1 MVDLVLLD
9 RVAQRAHDV
18 LLPDDVGERAGTVA
32 AVERRAGG
40 HGTNQSSGRVRPYL
54 SAVPQRLRSEGVVL
68 VPALLAVAL
77 LVYWAAHGGGY
88 APTTWEPSAL
98 VVLGLLVATAIGI
111 GPRRVRLA
119 RPAAIALAALA
130 GYVAWSYLSIAWA
143 ASPGDALDGANR
155 ALLFLLL
162 FALFALLPWSAWS
175 ALATLTVYAL
185 GIGVLAVVT
194 LARLH
199 TDGAPDLFA
208 EGRLVY
214 PLGYVNGAAALFM
227 IGTVVSIALAS
238 RRELPVVL
246 RALLL
251 ALGTAACQAS
261 VLSES
266 RGWLFALPVVLVLA
280 VVLVPGRVRLVLW
293 ALGPLAG
300 TLLALPALLDVFTR
314 VNAAATTPAA
324 RSVLLDAAAHA
335 STVALPIC
343 VVVGVV
349 GLALALADRR
359 VELSARTVRGVNRV
373 AAGLAILAA
382 FAGVAAGL
390 AASHGRP
397 DRSIA
402 RYWDRSHGY
411 HAAAAGSSRF
421 AQAGTNRP
429 DFWRVALDGFAAH
442 PLGGLGQDNY
452 GDYYLRH
459 RRTDEQP
466 RWTHSVELR
475 LLTHTGVVGALLF
488 AAFLVAG
495 LLAALRG
502 RKRAGPLASGAAAI
516 ALLPLVVWL
525 VHGSLDW
532 FWEFPALSGPAFAFL
547 GLATAVMRAPA
558 PAEAKPT
565 RRGVVAVAEGLLG
578 AAALAGALALALPYL
593 AEREIAHATQSWRT
607 DPSGALAQLDR
618 ARDLNPLSAQPDL
631 VAAVIALQLQRPDIA
646 HARLDGALEREAG
659 NWFIVFVRGLSA
671 SAAGDRAEAR
681 TDFRRART
689 LDPREPLVA
698 QALARVDGDRPLT
711 AAEALGQVRR
721 NVQRVTGR
729 S

>member
-1 MVDLVLLD
+1 
-9 RVAQRAHDV
+9 
-18 LLPDDVGERAGTVA
+18 
-32 AVERRAGG
+32 
-40 HGTNQSSGRVRPYL
+40 
-54 SAVPQRLRSEGVVL
+54 VPQRLRSEGIVL

-98 VVLGLLVATAIGI
+98 LVLGLLVATTIGI
-111 GPRRVRLA
+111 GPRRVRLE

-130 GYVAWSYLSIAWA
+130 GYVAWSYLSMAWA
-143 ASPGDALDGANR
+143 ASPGDALDGSNR

-162 FALFALLPWSAWS
+162 FALFAMLPWSAWS
-175 ALATLTVYAL
+175 ALAALSVYAL

-194 LARLH
+194 LVRLH
-199 TDGAPDLFA
+199 GSGAPDLFT

-214 PLGYVNGAAALFM
+214 PLGYVNGTAALFM

-251 ALGTAACQAS
+251 ALGTAAFQVS

-266 RGWLFALPVVLVLA
+266 RGWLFALPVVLALTVA
-280 VVLVPGRVRLVLW
+280 LVPHRVRLVLW
-293 ALGPLAG
+293 TLPPLAG
-300 TLLALPALLDVFTR
+300 TLLALSALLDVFTR
-314 VNAAATTPAA
+314 VDATATPAA
-324 RSVLLDAAAHA
+324 ARTALLDTAAHA

-343 VVVGVV
+343 AVV
-349 GLALALADRR
+349 GLVGLVLALADRR
-359 VELSARTVRGVNRV
+359 VALPARTVRNVNRV

-382 FAGVAAGL
+382 LGGIAVGL

-402 RYWDRSHGY
+402 HYWDRSHGY

-429 DFWRVALDGFAAH
+429 DFWRVALKAFAAH

-475 LLTHTGVVGALLF
+475 LLTHTGIVGLLLFGAFFVAALL
-488 AAFLVAG
+488 G
-495 LLAALRG
+495 ALRG
-502 RKRAGPLASGAAAI
+502 RRRADALASGAAAI

-558 PAEAKPT
+558 RAPAETKPL
-565 RRGVVAVAEGLLG
+565 RRSVVAVAEGLLG
-578 AAALAGALALALPYL
+578 AMALAGAFALALPYL
-593 AEREIAHATQSWRT
+593 AERDVAHATQSWRT
-607 DPSGALAQLDR
+607 DPAGALSQLSS

-646 HARLDGALEREAG
+646 LVRLDVALQRESG

-671 SAAGDRAEAR
+671 SAAGDRAAAR
-681 TDFRRART
+681 ADFRRAKL

-698 QALARVDGDRPLT
+698 QALARAGGDRPLT
-711 AAEALGQVRR
+711 LAEAVSQVRR

-729 S
+729 P

>member
-1 MVDLVLLD
+1 MF
-9 RVAQRAHDV
+9 
-18 LLPDDVGERAGTVA
+18 P
-32 AVERRAGG
+32 
-40 HGTNQSSGRVRPYL
+40 P
-54 SAVPQRLRSEGVVL
+54 VPQRLRSEGIVL

-98 VVLGLLVATAIGI
+98 VVLGLLVAAAIGI

-143 ASPGDALDGANR
+143 AMPADALDGANR
-155 ALLFLLL
+155 TLLFLLL
-162 FALFALLPWSAWS
+162 FALFAVLPWSAWS
-175 ALATLTVYAL
+175 ALATLSAYAV
-185 GIGVLAVVT
+185 GIGAIAVVT
-194 LARLH
+194 LVRLH
-199 TDGAPDLFA
+199 ADSAPDMFT

-227 IGTVVSIALAS
+227 IGTVVSSALAS
-238 RRELPVVL
+238 RRELPVAL

-251 ALGTAACQAS
+251 ALATSACQAS

-293 ALGPLAG
+293 ALPPLAG

-314 VNAAATTPAA
+314 VDDSATPAA
-324 RSVLLDAAAHA
+324 ARSALLDAAAHA
-335 STVALPIC
+335 SSVALPIC
-343 VVVGVV
+343 AVVGLA

-359 VELSARTVRGVNRV
+359 VEPSARTMRGVNRV

-382 FAGVAAGL
+382 LAGVAIGL

-402 RYWDRSHGY
+402 SYWDRSHGY

-429 DFWRVALDGFAAH
+429 DFWRVALDAFAAH
-442 PLGGLGQDNY
+442 PIGGLGQDNY

-475 LLTHTGVVGALLF
+475 LLAHTGLVGVLLF
-488 AAFLVAG
+488 GAFLAGG

-502 RKRAGPLASGAAAI
+502 RRDRSRPPLAGAAAAI

-547 GLATAVMRAPA
+547 GLATAVMRPSAPADAPA
-558 PAEAKPT
+558 PT
-565 RRGVVAVAEGLLG
+565 RRALRAVAEGLVG
-578 AAALAGALALALPYL
+578 AAALAGAFALALPYL
-593 AEREIAHATQSWRT
+593 AEREVTHATQTWRS
-607 DPSGALAQLDR
+607 DPSGALAQLAR
-618 ARDLNPLSAQPDL
+618 ARDLNPLATRPDL

-646 HARLDGALEREAG
+646 HARLDDALKRESG
-659 NWFIVFVRGLSA
+659 NWFILFVRGLSA
-671 SAAGDRAEAR
+671 SAEGDRAGAR
-681 TDFRRART
+681 ANFLRART
-689 LDPREPLVA
+689 LDPREPLVE
-698 QALARVDGDRPLT
+698 QALDQVGTDDPLT
-711 AAEALGQVRR
+711 AEEAFGAVRR
-721 NVQRVTGR
+721 NVERLTGG